1 VVAVGVVITLAALDR
16 RGWVPGEVLLVGSMV
31 GLVYALTVRFLAV
44 SYQGVEATLAKVP
57 PNVVA
62 GARTLGAGPLR
73 VAVRIELPLVRTGL
87 LAAAA
92 LVAIDAV
99 KELPVTLLLR
109 PFGTDTLS
117 VWVWRATS
125 ESLWVQ
131 AAVPSLAIVALGM
144 ISVAILLWALE
155 RGAEVT
161 S

>member
-1 VVAVGVVITLAALDR
+1 
-16 RGWVPGEVLLVGSMV
+16 MV
-31 GLVYALTVRFLAV
+31 GLIYALTVRFLAV

-57 PNVVA
+57 PNVIA

-73 VAVRIELPLVRTGL
+73 VAVRVELPLIRTGL

-92 LVAIDAV
+92 LVAIDSV

-144 ISVAILLWALE
+144 ISVAILQWALD

-161 S
+161 T